1 MNSDFQE
8 GSLPPPIEP
17 NRVSRRRWWVHLL
30 VLGLY
35 PIVIGLASMFVSND
49 QEEALL
55 PDNTGE
61 LLLGVGMELGMFG
74 AVFGLA
80 WLASRATREQLL
92 LRWSGGF
99 KPVLW
104 GFAYSIGLR
113 VGIAVAVG
121 VFVAAWVLSEALART
136 RLKSFDLELR
146 RL

>member
-1 MNSDFQE
+1 
-8 GSLPPPIEP
+8 
-17 NRVSRRRWWVHLL
+17 
-30 VLGLY
+30 
-35 PIVIGLASMFVSND
+35 MFVSND